1 MIYKDKNSILVGL
14 TGGIASGKSTIIE
27 YLNKKGYSTI
37 NADKLGHKVLEQESA
52 GYQKVLKTFGN
63 IILNPNGSINRQE
76 LGRIVFGDSEKLKK
90 LNEISHPAI
99 ADLIKDEYKKS
110 VLVSID
116 GIVFLEAALL
126 IETNWHKFC
135 GQTWV
140 VLLDSEVAAKRLQLR
155 DGLNKKEAETRIKI
169 QITPEARISKAD
181 VIIKND
187 KTTEDLISQTEQ
199 ALKNLKYSRAKFIK
213 EK

>member
-1 MIYKDKNSILVGL
+1 MSSPETGSVLIGL
-14 TGGIASGKSTIIE
+14 TGGIASGKSTV
-27 YLNKKGYSTI
+27 LQHLRQSGYSVI
-37 NADKLGHKVLEQESA
+37 DADKLGHKVLEKGNP
-52 GYQKVLKTFGN
+52 GYNKVVKYFGN
-63 IILNPNGSINRQE
+63 EILNSDNTVNRTA
-76 LGRIVFGDSEKLKK
+76 LGRIVFGDPVKLKQ
-90 LNEISHPAI
+90 LNQISHPII
-99 ADLIKDEYKKS
+99 AEMIQREFKEI
-110 VLVSID
+110 VSSSNI

-169 QITPEARISKAD
+169 QITPEARISEAD
-181 VIIKND
+181 VIIRND